1 MGILPPAIR
10 TDTNNALQSRKT
22 DDARDSFKSF
32 IERQFEGQFNPG
44 GGGGASGGGARGGG
58 ASAVAIAA
66 AMATTRLRSRQRRRM
81 ISRRLI
87 MITIPLSISST
98 TGPDCNSFRRF
109 FFFYSSAAF
118 SVHVLATWHIVSLPI
133 P

>member
-1 MGILPPAIR
+1 MGCNCHVQGYAFLYPPLDGSKSTSGILPPAIR

-58 ASAVAIAA
+58 ASAVGNRRSDGYRQTPLK
-66 AMATTRLRSRQRRRM
+66 ATKKNDFKKTNYDYHP
-81 ISRRLI
+81 II
-87 MITIPLSISST
+87 
-98 TGPDCNSFRRF
+98 DF
-109 FFFYSSAAF
+109 FNDR
-118 SVHVLATWHIVSLPI
+118 P
-133 P
+133 

>member
-1 MGILPPAIR
+1 MGSNANSRASSILEEEAEL
-10 TDTNNALQSRKT
+10 AEAELEEAELAQW
-22 DDARDSFKSF
+22 
-32 IERQFEGQFNPG
+32 
-44 GGGGASGGGARGGG
+44 
-58 ASAVAIAA
+58 AIAA
-66 AMATTRLRSRQRRRM
+66 AMATARLRSRQRRRM